1 MKIKEILS
9 QLTLEEKASLCEG
22 LNFWMT
28 HSYVD
33 KGVPSLFMADG
44 PHGLRKQDVEKSDH
58 MGLNESETS
67 VCYPTGATVAC
78 SWDRELLE
86 MMGDCLGQQA
96 LQAGVDILL
105 GPAIN
110 IKRSPLCGRNFEY
123 YSEDPLLSGELAAA
137 FVQGVQKNGV
147 AACLKHFCA
156 NNQET
161 RRKSVN
167 SIVDERTLRE
177 IYLLSFE
184 IPVLK
189 GGALAVMSAYNKVN
203 GVYPAEHHWLGQR
216 VLRGEWGFNGVYLTD
231 WGAMDE
237 IVPSIRAGLGLQM
250 PGNGGYTTK
259 KIIEAVRGGELSESE
274 LDEVVAYLL
283 YVINKLHELRS
294 TAAGEGHKADL
305 EQYHNLARKI
315 ASESMVLLKNEEG
328 ILPLRASANIAVI
341 GEMAA
346 VPRYQGSGSSH
357 VNPYKLTSPLEE
369 MRKVAPGIKY
379 APGYT
384 EEGTSE
390 ALLAE
395 AVEVARQGDTVVV
408 FVGLP
413 SAYES
418 EAYDRTH
425 MQMPEYHNALVEQ
438 IAQVNSNVVVVLM
451 NGSPVEMP
459 WVAKVRGILEA
470 YLGGEATG
478 SAITEILFG
487 KVNPSGK
494 LAETF
499 PRKLEDNPSY
509 LNFPGELDRVE
520 YREGVFVGY
529 RYYEKKR
536 ISPLFAFGHGLSYT
550 TFEYS
555 DLRLDRTEINDTD
568 FLGVSFRVKNTG
580 NLPGKEI
587 VQLYVASQAGQV
599 IRPEKELKE
608 FAKIHLEPGEEKTV
622 RFELGKRAFAYF
634 DVELEDWHV
643 LSGVYTICVG
653 AASNDIRLT
662 EQVKVI
668 STTSIKRRIS
678 RNTLLKD
685 IMAEPI
691 LKEVMQPVLEGIKE
705 HLPFNLGKMD
715 IRRDRLA
722 QALLDNM
729 TLNSLAAYVGE
740 PLSDEVLRET
750 IDKMNQLQ
758 FQ

>member
-283 YVINKLHELRS
+283 YVINKPM
-294 TAAGEGHKADL
+294 
-305 EQYHNLARKI
+305 N
-315 ASESMVLLKNEEG
+315 
-328 ILPLRASANIAVI
+328 SAV
-341 GEMAA
+341 
-346 VPRYQGSGSSH
+346 
-357 VNPYKLTSPLEE
+357 
-369 MRKVAPGIKY
+369 
-379 APGYT
+379 
-384 EEGTSE
+384 
-390 ALLAE
+390 
-395 AVEVARQGDTVVV
+395 RQLG
-408 FVGLP
+408 
-413 SAYES
+413 
-418 EAYDRTH
+418 RTK
-425 MQMPEYHNALVEQ
+425 P
-438 IAQVNSNVVVVLM
+438 
-451 NGSPVEMP
+451 
-459 WVAKVRGILEA
+459 
-470 YLGGEATG
+470 T
-478 SAITEILFG
+478 
-487 KVNPSGK
+487 
-494 LAETF
+494 
-499 PRKLEDNPSY
+499 
-509 LNFPGELDRVE
+509 
-520 YREGVFVGY
+520 
-529 RYYEKKR
+529 
-536 ISPLFAFGHGLSYT
+536 
-550 TFEYS
+550 
-555 DLRLDRTEINDTD
+555 
-568 FLGVSFRVKNTG
+568 
-580 NLPGKEI
+580 
-587 VQLYVASQAGQV
+587 
-599 IRPEKELKE
+599 
-608 FAKIHLEPGEEKTV
+608 
-622 RFELGKRAFAYF
+622 
-634 DVELEDWHV
+634 
-643 LSGVYTICVG
+643 
-653 AASNDIRLT
+653 
-662 EQVKVI
+662 
-668 STTSIKRRIS
+668 
-678 RNTLLKD
+678 
-685 IMAEPI
+685 
-691 LKEVMQPVLEGIKE
+691 
-705 HLPFNLGKMD
+705 
-715 IRRDRLA
+715 
-722 QALLDNM
+722 
-729 TLNSLAAYVGE
+729 
-740 PLSDEVLRET
+740 
-750 IDKMNQLQ
+750 
-758 FQ
+758 